1 MGFCGMFTFAVYVW
15 LLPPEQM
22 LGVVFCFRRGEGEGG
37 VCKQSCGTPSLGSAQ
52 LCPRQGE

>member
-1 MGFCGMFTFAVYVW
+1 MGFCGMFTFAAYVW

-37 VCKQSCGTPSLGSAQ
+37 VCKQS
-52 LCPRQGE
+52 